1 MFELSAETFGRF
13 DVVYSWGVL
22 HHTGAMHDAL
32 ERAAQTVAPGGR
44 LVFALYHRTR
54 MCGFWRREKRWYA
67 SASPRMQG
75 AARAVYIA
83 LLRLRFALTGGD
95 FHAHVATYR
104 SRRGMDFA
112 HDVHDWMGGYPYE
125 SISAAEV
132 EALMRRLGLV
142 HVRSFVTPL
151 TIGLFGSGCDEYVYR
166 RRPERRCR
174 RSNRSGMTAISPP
187 TQTASIAGDFAR
199 PDLAAEQPRAGGIVE
214 GRAPAVR
221 GALEGG
227 EAEAMVR
234 AAVAHPG
241 AADLL
246 AGEIALDLARQHRA
260 AGAEHELR
268 AALVGETQDLR
279 DVDMAGQRE
288 RDAVGQPAVPGGERL
303 LQAGV
308 EGLAMR
314 AEAPDRPVGEE
325 PGTGRGPHCRE
336 LRGVVRRIARAGI
349 GGIARIQDDEDW
361 PASVTVNCGISSMQG
376 GACAGVGSSRRK

>member
-1 MFELSAETFGRF
+1 MTGKPRPASAALKDVSAHFAFGQNWASYSTIIDDARVAEAERGLVRLLTAEGLAGKSFLDIGCGSGLHAVAAARLGASRVVALDLDPIAVETARAVLRRHAPQISCDLRQLSVFELSAETFGRF

-132 EALMRRLGLV
+132 EALMRRLGFV

-166 RRPERRCR
+166 R
-174 RSNRSGMTAISPP
+174 
-187 TQTASIAGDFAR
+187 AS
-199 PDLAAEQPRAGGIVE
+199 
-214 GRAPAVR
+214 
-221 GALEGG
+221 
-227 EAEAMVR
+227 
-234 AAVAHPG
+234 
-241 AADLL
+241 
-246 AGEIALDLARQHRA
+246 
-260 AGAEHELR
+260 
-268 AALVGETQDLR
+268 
-279 DVDMAGQRE
+279 
-288 RDAVGQPAVPGGERL
+288 
-303 LQAGV
+303 
-308 EGLAMR
+308 
-314 AEAPDRPVGEE
+314 
-325 PGTGRGPHCRE
+325 
-336 LRGVVRRIARAGI
+336 
-349 GGIARIQDDEDW
+349 
-361 PASVTVNCGISSMQG
+361 
-376 GACAGVGSSRRK
+376 

>member
-1 MFELSAETFGRF
+1 MTGKPRPASAALKDVSAHFAFGQNWASYSTIIDDARVAEAERGLVRLLTAEGLAGKSFLDIGCGSGLHAVAAARLGASRVVALDLDPIAVETARAVLRRHAPQISCDLRQLSVFELSAETFGRF

-83 LLRLRFALTGGD
+83 LLRLRFALAGGD

-125 SISAAEV
+125 LISAAEV
-132 EALMRRLGLV
+132 EALMRRLGFV

-166 RRPERRCR
+166 R
-174 RSNRSGMTAISPP
+174 
-187 TQTASIAGDFAR
+187 AS
-199 PDLAAEQPRAGGIVE
+199 
-214 GRAPAVR
+214 
-221 GALEGG
+221 
-227 EAEAMVR
+227 
-234 AAVAHPG
+234 
-241 AADLL
+241 
-246 AGEIALDLARQHRA
+246 
-260 AGAEHELR
+260 
-268 AALVGETQDLR
+268 
-279 DVDMAGQRE
+279 
-288 RDAVGQPAVPGGERL
+288 
-303 LQAGV
+303 
-308 EGLAMR
+308 
-314 AEAPDRPVGEE
+314 
-325 PGTGRGPHCRE
+325 
-336 LRGVVRRIARAGI
+336 
-349 GGIARIQDDEDW
+349 
-361 PASVTVNCGISSMQG
+361 
-376 GACAGVGSSRRK
+376 